1 MEVNF
6 TTENPVDVP
15 VDIVTTEVDP
25 YVEAQSHIMYKIGK

>member
-15 VDIVTTEVDP
+15 VDIATTAADP
-25 YVEAQSHIMYKIGK
+25 YVEATTHIMYKIGK

>member
-6 TTENPVDVP
+6 TTENPVDDVA
-15 VDIVTTEVDP
+15 TTEVDP